1 MELLRLPEAMS
12 NAPYSQQLACQFAGE
27 ADKINKHLQ
36 AFSSACTRVCMAQDA
51 LSEAY
56 IQLSEVARMI
66 SSQDSMVQAKNSD
79 VEQTGLQFS
88 SFLEELSVLHQRFS
102 DELRSSMFMPP
113 HKLPSQPNLQLTGPN
128 PETLIRFTSTS
139 DTQKNYDSCEHEME
153 VALKN
158 YMKLS
163 KRCTPKQH
171 DDTVQELSR
180 CRWLFKKAAVIYH
193 ARLNAAHFERDLVP
207 LTAFHGFL
215 TSLRLHTERV
225 SQMTTLQS
233 MTDFCETIKIQQDC
247 RQVQATEATADF
259 LNTLSRIESYPLE
272 FFAPEPLLAKTDTTY
287 LRSPNTKLLKKS
299 GYLYLRTRKAFITD
313 WIEVFCFTQG
323 GNLLCQSKS
332 ELAASVLVN
341 LNGKGV
347 FTEPVDCDDRRYTF
361 HVVSATEKRTV
372 ILQAENSTERDE
384 WIATLSNVIIATNG
398 WSARELTE
406 AAAAEDCPSNH
417 PHQMIANSQLSV
429 DEEAN
434 LQTALRLSMSCQV
447 WISQSPPPP
456 VLNILSAMSANR
468 QDTVSES
475 NFDATFP
482 LTFVGALQLA
492 EHLNDPN
499 SLTEASNYIIAQSAT
514 QAPRSCIARLTSTA
528 VWLFDG
534 PTGDE
539 TGLQQQQLA
548 YFPLAQIAS
557 CLTPSKDGR
566 HVVFLISPPHSE
578 TDNGLPPGDL
588 PWCLTFESDSPTE
601 ISECVLAAQL
611 NRVTSLTAASDLAE
625 KSKLV
630 AIISRSSNFGDVPC
644 SDSPPVRTSERA
656 AQCDPNLGKF
666 SPRTHI
672 APKPTETAVS
682 GFAAL
687 GACFSNLFSFFHC
700 RFVVRFFVLFR
711 PLPFNSYRCFNVFF
725 SPLDSTCQPASFVC
739 ESRIPCLLSAS
750 CASTSECF
758 QPQRQTVA
766 SLQERTV

>member
-1 MELLRLPEAMS
+1 
-12 NAPYSQQLACQFAGE
+12 
-27 ADKINKHLQ
+27 
-36 AFSSACTRVCMAQDA
+36 
-51 LSEAY
+51 
-56 IQLSEVARMI
+56 
-66 SSQDSMVQAKNSD
+66 
-79 VEQTGLQFS
+79 
-88 SFLEELSVLHQRFS
+88 
-102 DELRSSMFMPP
+102 MFMPP

-171 DDTVQELSR
+171 DDAVQELSR

-361 HVVSATEKRTV
+361 HVVSATEKRQAPLVNIYLSFILAASTV
-372 ILQAENSTERDE
+372 DFELYLCFGSLKIELTPEWRLA

-406 AAAAEDCPSNH
+406 AAAAEDCWGVRRNG
-417 PHQMIANSQLSV
+417 
-429 DEEAN
+429 
-434 LQTALRLSMSCQV
+434 ALRNIHRTLSSLVHLSPMSNQGQEDQREKRTYV
-447 WISQSPPPP
+447 AYLLVLVTPAIMPDLARFDDVTTRASPRVTIYGSGPGQ
-456 VLNILSAMSANR
+456 LI
-468 QDTVSES
+468 
-475 NFDATFP
+475 DAY
-482 LTFVGALQLA
+482 
-492 EHLNDPN
+492 
-499 SLTEASNYIIAQSAT
+499 SLTT
-514 QAPRSCIARLTSTA
+514 QAEYRRFKNHFHVFTNC
-528 VWLFDG
+528 
-534 PTGDE
+534 E
-539 TGLQQQQLA
+539 
-548 YFPLAQIAS
+548 
-557 CLTPSKDGR
+557 LTPSSTPSIGCRYRIEGIKTE
-566 HVVFLISPPHSE
+566 LLWWTTKSE
-578 TDNGLPPGDL
+578 PK
-588 PWCLTFESDSPTE
+588 
-601 ISECVLAAQL
+601 
-611 NRVTSLTAASDLAE
+611 SL
-625 KSKLV
+625 
-630 AIISRSSNFGDVPC
+630 
-644 SDSPPVRTSERA
+644 
-656 AQCDPNLGKF
+656 
-666 SPRTHI
+666 
-672 APKPTETAVS
+672 
-682 GFAAL
+682 
-687 GACFSNLFSFFHC
+687 
-700 RFVVRFFVLFR
+700 
-711 PLPFNSYRCFNVFF
+711 
-725 SPLDSTCQPASFVC
+725 
-739 ESRIPCLLSAS
+739 
-750 CASTSECF
+750 
-758 QPQRQTVA
+758 
-766 SLQERTV
+766 